1 VAEGLKAFPRP
12 LGERVG
18 VRERAT
24 IELLR
29 QKREGALHINFS
41 SMEVKGMITRREF
54 LKGAM
59 GAATLVGLGS
69 GISQAAP
76 AMESKIVKPERGC
89 FLGFYRTYSMN
100 RGNSPAER
108 VQVYTQYYQEKL
120 GFNPRILMLYEGAEL
135 ERYPLRESEVL
146 AKKGIVPLIY
156 LKTWGVRKP
165 DNVRVTSMEDVARL
179 PQFKYSVDDIVSG
192 SVDGLLEARARDAA
206 ESGRKNGGFFVT
218 TMQEVNNRYWDYY
231 AHPKFKQAW
240 QRMWTKFEEAGA
252 NKWVTWVWLVASPY
266 AAPSAHTD
274 PEPLYPGDQYVDWIG
289 MSAHNRLNTGPI
301 AQSQHLS
308 FSDMVNPFADYLK
321 RLHPEKPLMQAEFG
335 KVNMRDQAKYLE
347 DAYRVVKSRG
357 DIHAA
362 IYLDS
367 KAMTNDDWDLNND
380 SLRMLREVLK
390 DDYWIKAK

>member
-1 VAEGLKAFPRP
+1 
-12 LGERVG
+12 

-29 QKREGALHINFS
+29 QKGEGALHINVR
-41 SMEVKGMITRREF
+41 SMEVKGMLTRREF
-54 LKGAM
+54 LKGTM

-76 AMESKIVKPERGC
+76 AMESKIIKPERGC

-179 PQFKYSVDDIVSG
+179 PQFKYSVDDIVNG
-192 SVDGLLEARARDAA
+192 SVDGLLEARAKDAA
-206 ESGRKNGGFFVT
+206 DSGRKNGGFFIT
-218 TMQEVNNRYWDYY
+218 TMQEVNCKVWDYY
-231 AHPKFKQAW
+231 AHPRFREAW
-240 QRMWTKFEEAGA
+240 QRMWNKFEEAGA
-252 NKWVTWVWLVASPY
+252 NKWATWVWLVVAPKS
-266 AAPSAHTD
+266 APSASTD
-274 PEPLYPGDQYVDWIG
+274 PEPFYPGDKYVDWIG
-289 MSAHNRLNTGPI
+289 ISAHNKVDPHVK
-301 AQSQHLS
+301 HLS

-321 RLHPEKPLMQAEFG
+321 KLHPEKPLMQAEIG
-335 KVNMRDQAKYLE
+335 AVNWSTQAKYLR
-347 DAYRVVKSRG
+347 DAYSVIKSRG
-357 DIHAA
+357 DIKAA
-362 IYLDS
+362 VYLDATS
-367 KAMTNDDWDLNND
+367 TNTGDNWDLRD
-380 SLRMLREVLK
+380 DTFPVLQQVLK
-390 DDYWIKAK
+390 DDYWIKAQ